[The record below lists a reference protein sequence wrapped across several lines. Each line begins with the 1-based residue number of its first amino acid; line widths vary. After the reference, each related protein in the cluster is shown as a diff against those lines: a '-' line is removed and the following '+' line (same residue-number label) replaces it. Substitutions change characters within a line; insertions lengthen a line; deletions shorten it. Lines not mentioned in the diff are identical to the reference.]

1 MGPVSGFLSVG
12 DCGDLEQGGKEFI
25 LMGVHFISAMQ
36 GFIVETNDGGL
47 VKGRESSSG

>member
-1 MGPVSGFLSVG
+1 MDPVSGFFRVG

-36 GFIVETNDGGL
+36 GFIMETNDSSR
-47 VKGRESSSG
+47 VKGREYSSS